1 MWQISYICAE
11 GFQRAIGKPF
21 GRLRRGENPLRK
33 RKAKRG
39 LSPALHKERVSCE
52 RFRPTYIVGMGPEG
66 VQGAI
71 GKPPGRLGRGEI
83 PCEKGK
89 QRRDFPL
96 PSTRNVFL
104 VRGFAHV
111 YRDGPRRGPGGDRKA
126 PWSHPQVRNPAKR
139 ERQERLFPLPSTR
152 NVFLVRGFAHVYRD
166 GPRRGPGGDR
176 KAPWSHPQV
185 RNPAKRE
192 KQERLFPLPSTR
204 NVFLVRG
211 FAHVYRDV
219 PRRGPGG
226 DRKAPWSHPQVR
238 NPAKREKQEKL
249 FSPAF
254 HKECVS
260 CERFRPPAGGRG
272 TFPARESTQRAP
284 GAAKGCM
291 SRGRPRT
298 PRC

>member
-126 PWSHPQVRNPAKR
+126 PWSHPQVRNPAK
-139 ERQERLFPLPSTR
+139 L
-152 NVFLVRGFAHVYRD
+152 
-166 GPRRGPGGDR
+166 
-176 KAPWSHPQV
+176 
-185 RNPAKRE
+185 E